1 MKLYLKFQYIEQKT
15 GRFSH
20 VDKSGGPGVQSPKQ
34 LVSHLQRVP
43 ELWGLQFENN

>member
-20 VDKSGGPGVQSPKQ
+20 VYRSGGRGVQSPKQ
-34 LVSHLQRVP
+34 LVSHFQRVP